1 MLKNFKRLVF
11 GLTVFSLVLSF
22 TQVWAAETINGA
34 GATFPFPI
42 YSAWAF
48 DYNKE
53 TGVQLNYQSI
63 GSGGGI
69 RQITERTVDFGATD
83 APLKPEQLAKDKLL
97 QFPAVIGGVVPV
109 VNIAGVKAG
118 DIRFGRPRPRRA
130 GLHRPAALAAPAQ
143 LAQKAPAT
151 SVAPVHAHP
160 EINPGVGRRCAC
172 KVAWPDHCDSA
183 RDALRHRR
191 LHRPLHRAIPDIQS
205 HLRLPVR
212 APAGLRAAQLERLDR
227 GDRHVSGP
235 ARTFLARHTH
245 RSFPPRGQWPLV
257 AHREECDRWRP
268 AAAPRRR

>member
-11 GLTVFSLVLSF
+11 GLTVFSFMLSF

-83 APLKPEQLAKDKLL
+83 APLKPEQLVKDKLL

-109 VNIAGVKAG
+109 VNIAGVK
-118 DIRFGRPRPRRA
+118 
-130 GLHRPAALAAPAQ
+130 
-143 LAQKAPAT
+143 
-151 SVAPVHAHP
+151 
-160 EINPGVGRRCAC
+160 PGELKLDSEAIC
-172 KVAWPDHCDSA
+172 K
-183 RDALRHRR
+183 
-191 LHRPLHRAIPDIQS
+191 
-205 HLRLPVR
+205 
-212 APAGLRAAQLERLDR
+212 
-227 GDRHVSGP
+227 
-235 ARTFLARHTH
+235 
-245 RSFPPRGQWPLV
+245 
-257 AHREECDRWRP
+257 
-268 AAAPRRR
+268 